1 MVAPLIALIALALS
15 LAWALYLHA
24 GVYPSD
30 WVTTVLFI
38 GCICLGYWFV
48 ARRRQMAPPVVG
60 WVKVAIWALPCYCAF
75 QLLPLPLGLLHVFSP
90 VRAQL
95 VSALAPVLPAAVNSA
110 PIAVDPPMALYWG
123 FTLLS
128 YIAVFFLVRELA
140 WRFVDTPWVTVVPLL
155 AIGFIECVFG
165 MIQVWAGWPN
175 AQATGTFTNRDH
187 FSGMLEMLLPLAVMF
202 GWAIL
207 QRQRENF
214 DQNLT
219 PALQVGSAWAVA
231 ALFLVAI
238 VYSLSRMGFFVA
250 ICSLFVTAAL
260 SFGPRMPS
268 KNFRTVT
275 LTALALGAL
284 ALFIF
289 LPPDQLLA
297 RFAEMSASGK
307 ITADT
312 RLYLWKETFSL
323 IDEFAVEGI
332 LYATRQLA
340 LFGDLMK
347 QDRTFAEMS
356 SGFAQ
361 SDDGSTDPATDEL
374 QQFACHDLFE
384 TARKLLVVQKSY
396 KSEFPTLGILPSVSL
411 KLRQLYEMDYRVT
424 SPGAAAVDVGDVSAV
439 RTRQNVMD
447 QVHDDYDKLEK
458 DISEIYDLMSP
469 RQKDE
474 SSLDLSNGYCRT
486 LPAGVVRF
494 PVVEVTPDENDTRSV
509 YLGYLAA
516 LAAFAEFVDGNR
528 ESAIQLLDD
537 RISKEISAIDALSKA
552 GAYPSAA
559 TDRFAIAQKE
569 ALVLRLI
576 RWEANLIKFA
586 ASPQD
591 ALDTFAAKHRYRDYV
606 DVVTRALRF
615 LDRDG
620 GIARRIVD
628 PRASCP
634 VDALGALTPL
644 HDKITIDMQRKIY
657 FTLLY
662 YKFTYHNNLIS
673 VAGANRQVAVDDG
686 RVDLKLVA
694 DLDQWADEL
703 PNVDL
708 SCLKDVAGVKVDDTA
723 RSFFWESI
731 GSYRESKGRNFFL
744 ADSRGP
750 AGESCR
756 AITAYRQAKSAYEE
770 TPVDDGSTELEAGLS
785 HQDDAN
791 YRQRLDDRICAIKGW
806 MKQVYAEG
814 DLDREP
820 ACAEALA
827 ADVCPGAP

>member
-1 MVAPLIALIALALS
+1 MLVLLPFYFALGGLLYYGASRPAPARS
-15 LAWALYLHA
+15 FHR
-24 GVYPSD
+24 
-30 WVTTVLFI
+30 
-38 GCICLGYWFV
+38 V
-48 ARRRQMAPPVVG
+48 ARFVG
-60 WVKVAIWALPCYCAF
+60 
-75 QLLPLPLGLLHVFSP
+75 GLL
-90 VRAQL
+90 
-95 VSALAPVLPAAVNSA
+95 VSVVVLRLFGFLASAGEFAFAV
-110 PIAVDPPMALYWG
+110 P
-123 FTLLS
+123 
-128 YIAVFFLVRELA
+128 
-140 WRFVDTPWVTVVPLL
+140 
-155 AIGFIECVFG
+155 
-165 MIQVWAGWPN
+165 
-175 AQATGTFTNRDH
+175 
-187 FSGMLEMLLPLAVMF
+187 
-202 GWAIL
+202 
-207 QRQRENF
+207 
-214 DQNLT
+214 
-219 PALQVGSAWAVA
+219 
-231 ALFLVAI
+231 AI
-238 VYSLSRMGFFVA
+238 VIG
-250 ICSLFVTAAL
+250 
-260 SFGPRMPS
+260 
-268 KNFRTVT
+268 
-275 LTALALGAL
+275 ALGAATFEDSRRRKPMVPNTRDRAVFVAAA
-284 ALFIF
+284 ALLQILVALDYEYRLFHNLTKF
-289 LPPDQLLA
+289 
-297 RFAEMSASGK
+297 SAASVSVEFGQGAKSQEASPLGNAYPSQQSGVVAAFK
-307 ITADT
+307 RTQ
-312 RLYLWKETFSL
+312 
-323 IDEFAVEGI
+323 GI

-439 RTRQNVMD
+439 RTRQNLMD

-537 RISKEISAIDALSKA
+537 RISKEMSAIEALSKA
-552 GAYPSAA
+552 GAYPSVAS
-559 TDRFAIAQKE
+559 DRFAIAQKE

-673 VAGANRQVAVDDG
+673 VAGANRQIAVDDG

-708 SCLKDVAGVKVDDTA
+708 SCLKDAAGVKVDDTA